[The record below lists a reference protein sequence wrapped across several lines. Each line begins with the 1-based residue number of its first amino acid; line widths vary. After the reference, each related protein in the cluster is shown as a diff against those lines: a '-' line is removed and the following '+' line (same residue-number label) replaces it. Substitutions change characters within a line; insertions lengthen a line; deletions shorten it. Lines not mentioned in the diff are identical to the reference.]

1 VVKAAV
7 AALGGLDVLV
17 NNAGISGPLKPFE
30 EIMPDEWD
38 EVASVNLKAP
48 FFCIR
53 YAVPALR
60 EAKGNVVNV
69 ASILGLGGRGG
80 KLALYCATKGGVV
93 NMTRDLAIS
102 LAPHIRVNCIC
113 PGAVDTPMLKEL
125 GRSLGGGDVEK
136 GYAILTQHRPIKRVA
151 DASEIANAILYLA
164 SDLASFVTGSIHVV
178 DGGVMAKAG

>member
-1 VVKAAV
+1 LAGGILPALGVAAV
-7 AALGGLDVLV
+7 AIALLGDGLRLLPPV
-17 NNAGISGPLKPFE
+17 
-30 EIMPDEWD
+30 
-38 EVASVNLKAP
+38 
-48 FFCIR
+48 
-53 YAVPALR
+53 
-60 EAKGNVVNV
+60 
-69 ASILGLGGRGG
+69 GG

-102 LAPHIRVNCIC
+102 LAPYIRVNCIC

-136 GYAILTQHRPIKRVA
+136 GYAILIQNRPIKRVA